1 MKLETPRDLFVHEM
15 SAMRTGEAV
24 IADMLD
30 EMSGMV
36 ADENVADML
45 RHHQQETQQQIANLE
60 QCFRAIGATP
70 QRVPCAAIEALR
82 QEFREFAGMNP
93 SPQVLTMFALG
104 GALKVEHYEIA
115 AYRGLV
121 GKAMLMGETTCIQLL
136 ETNLLQ
142 EEETAGKLERFT
154 HEKGRRM
161 LATV

>member
-82 QEFREFAGMNP
+82 QEFREFAGMN
-93 SPQVLTMFALG
+93 
-104 GALKVEHYEIA
+104 
-115 AYRGLV
+115 
-121 GKAMLMGETTCIQLL
+121 
-136 ETNLLQ
+136 
-142 EEETAGKLERFT
+142 GKLERFT
-154 HEKGRRM
+154 HEMGRRM

>member
-24 IADMLD
+24 I
-30 EMSGMV
+30 
-36 ADENVADML
+36 ADML

-154 HEKGRRM
+154 HEMGRRM